1 MYLAIKKGIY
11 KGVYKCENYSDVKL
25 LFDKCVFIQNLK
37 YMKIQKDKRL
47 YFGLEEKKI
56 LSKLNHIK
64 PNEKT
69 KEFIEIIERAANTGT
84 HVTITFIDGNN
95 TTFFV
100 NDICLINT
108 KNIIK
113 YDNTSINGYK
123 IQSSDSFI
131 NPNTFYSYMN
141 EYVDKNV
148 SITKTRKEVIKDYL
162 SLYKKEFEDYPWYT
176 YEASYIGIW
185 GDFVS
190 VESFKEL
197 KSTKTKILEKIDIAG
212 NKIFNVNAIRDIHVF
227 GMSILSDDIDF
238 LEVVQKLD
246 RKVS

>member
-25 LFDKCVFIQNLK
+25 LFDKMCIYPEF
-37 YMKIQKDKRL
+37 KIYENSERQEALLWVGR
-47 YFGLEEKKI
+47 EKI